1 MVCGNTLFR
10 PDIREHSAL
19 IEKPSAH
26 RKSSRRISGQSE
38 SPPLRSGE
46 VFQQTA
52 RGLSLPVTRIGLEA
66 APLSQW
72 LHAKPVACVPGP
84 EEPAEG
90 TRSCIVKLGVLMRLV
105 HG

>member
-1 MVCGNTLFR
+1 M
-10 PDIREHSAL
+10 RELTCLRNCRACC
-19 IEKPSAH
+19 IVDA
-26 RKSSRRISGQSE
+26 SGKIVKETKVAREPEAVVGFS
-38 SPPLRSGE
+38 
-46 VFQQTA
+46 

-84 EEPAEG
+84 EEQEEG

>member
-1 MVCGNTLFR
+1 
-10 PDIREHSAL
+10 
-19 IEKPSAH
+19 
-26 RKSSRRISGQSE
+26 
-38 SPPLRSGE
+38 
-46 VFQQTA
+46 
-52 RGLSLPVTRIGLEA
+52 
-66 APLSQW
+66 